1 MREKRVGGGG
11 GGTNKTLQEAKGSEM
26 ILPGTIFR

>member
-1 MREKRVGGGG
+1 MREKRVGGG